1 MQSGNAPGGRVPP
14 AHWAVNAPKSIAVI
28 GGGPAGL
35 RAAEVAALAGAA
47 VTVYDAKR
55 SVGRKFLVAGKS
67 GLNLTNTAEREAFAG
82 VYSGGE
88 MPPHFWRDCLAEF
101 DGNALR
107 KWATGLGV
115 ETFAST
121 GGKVFPVM
129 KKAAPLLRR
138 WVAGLRERGVQF
150 AVNHRWSG
158 LRAGTPLTVLFEND
172 ASGRE
177 HDAVVLALGGGSW
190 PETGSDG
197 GWVGILQSLGIAVR
211 ELRSAN
217 CGWEVAWTPETR
229 ARVEGQP
236 LHNLHVRAGD
246 ALAVGELMPVRY
258 GIEGTL
264 MYQLGR
270 TLRAMASP
278 EIRIDFKPSFTVAQ
292 LVRKMESVRCNFI
305 AEARIRWKLPDA
317 ACALLEQFHG
327 PFDSAEKLAL
337 AAKDCRIP
345 LLAPRPLAEAI
356 STAGGVCWSE
366 LDEQLMLK
374 KLPGVFCAGEMID
387 WEAPTGGFL
396 LQGCF
401 ATGTRA
407 GRAAAE

>member
-1 MQSGNAPGGRVPP
+1 M
-14 AHWAVNAPKSIAVI
+14 I

-35 RAAEVAALAGAA
+35 RAAEVAAQAGAT
-47 VTVYDAKR
+47 VVVYDAKR

-67 GLNLTNTAEREAFAG
+67 GLNLTNTAERAAFAS
-82 VYSGGE
+82 VYSGGK
-88 MPPHFWRDCLAEF
+88 MPAHFWQDCLAEF
-101 DGNALR
+101 DNDALR
-107 KWATGLGV
+107 KWATELGV

-138 WVAGLRERGVQF
+138 WVVRLRDLGVKF

-158 LRAGTPLTVLFEND
+158 LRAGTPLTVHFEND
-172 ASGRE
+172 PVGRE

-197 GWVGILQSLGIAVR
+197 GWVRVLQSLGISVR
-211 ELRSAN
+211 ELRAAN

-236 LHNLHVRAGD
+236 LHNLHVRASD

-270 TLRAMASP
+270 ALRTMASP

-292 LVRKMESVRCNFI
+292 LVRKMESVRRNFVK
-305 AEARIRWKLPDA
+305 ESRERWKLPDA
-317 ACALLEQFHG
+317 ACAMLEQFHG

-407 GRAAAE
+407 GKAAVGL

>member
-1 MQSGNAPGGRVPP
+1 M
-14 AHWAVNAPKSIAVI
+14 I

-35 RAAEVAALAGAA
+35 RAAEVATQAGAA

-67 GLNLTNTAEREAFAG
+67 GLNLTNTAGRETFAG
-82 VYSGGE
+82 VYSGTE

-101 DGNALR
+101 DNDALR
-107 KWATGLGV
+107 KWALELGV
-115 ETFAST
+115 ETFASS
-121 GGKVFPVM
+121 GGKIFPVM

-138 WVAGLRERGVQF
+138 WVARLRNDGVQF

-172 ASGRE
+172 VPPRE

-211 ELRSAN
+211 ELRAAN

-246 ALAVGELMPVRY
+246 VLAVGELMPVRY

-270 TLRAMASP
+270 TLRGMASP
-278 EIRIDFKPSFTVAQ
+278 EIRIDFKPAFTVAQ
-292 LVRKMESVRCNFI
+292 LVRKMESVRRNFVR
-305 AEARIRWKLPDA
+305 ETRERWKLPDA
-317 ACALLEQFHG
+317 ACAMIEQFHG
-327 PFDSAEKLAL
+327 PFDSAEKLAA
-337 AAKDCRIP
+337 AAKDCRIA

-356 STAGGVCWSE
+356 STAGGVCWGE
-366 LDEQLMLK
+366 LDEHLMLK
-374 KLPGVFCAGEMID
+374 KLPGVFCAGEMMD

-396 LQGCF
+396 IQGCF

-407 GRAAAE
+407 GKAAANVVPTPRRHER

>member
-1 MQSGNAPGGRVPP
+1 VSTAKR
-14 AHWAVNAPKSIAVI
+14 IAVI

-35 RAAEVAALAGAA
+35 RAAEVAAQEGAA
-47 VTVYDAKR
+47 VTVYEAMR

-67 GLNLTNTAEREAFAG
+67 GLNLTNTAEREAFAS

-88 MPPHFWRDCLAEF
+88 MPPHFWRDFLAEF
-101 DGNALR
+101 DNDALR
-107 KWATGLGV
+107 KWAADLGV
-115 ETFAST
+115 ETFATS

-138 WVAGLRERGVQF
+138 WVARLRELGVKF
-150 AVNHRWSG
+150 AANHRWRG
-158 LRAGTPLTVLFEND
+158 LRAGSPLTVHFENIP
-172 ASGRE
+172 SGCE

-197 GWVGILQSLGIAVR
+197 GWVEILQSLGIAVR
-211 ELRSAN
+211 ELRAAN
-217 CGWEVAWTPETR
+217 CGWEAGWTPETR

-236 LHNLHVRAGD
+236 LHNLRVRAGETTV
-246 ALAVGELMPVRY
+246 VGELMPVRY

-264 MYQLGR
+264 IYQLGR
-270 TLRAMASP
+270 TLREMASP
-278 EIRIDFKPSFTVAQ
+278 EIWVDFKPAFTVAQ
-292 LVRKMESVRCNFI
+292 LVRKMESTRRNFVL
-305 AEARIRWKLPDA
+305 EASVRWKLPDA
-317 ACALLEQFHG
+317 ACAILNQFHG
-327 PFDSAEKLAL
+327 PFNSAEMLAV

-366 LDEQLMLK
+366 LDGNLMLR

-407 GRAAAE
+407 GKAAVGLCA